1 MKTPLLYGRAA
12 LLAALLSLSL
22 TACGGGEDGSTLAP
36 QAVNATMQAAPAG
49 DAAASKKSGMHCA
62 P

>member
-1 MKTPLLYGRAA
+1 MNNPLWSGRAA
-12 LLAALLSLSL
+12 LLAALLSLAL

-36 QAVNATMQAAPAG
+36 QAVKATMQAAPAG
-49 DAAASKKSGMHCA
+49 DAAASKQGMHCA